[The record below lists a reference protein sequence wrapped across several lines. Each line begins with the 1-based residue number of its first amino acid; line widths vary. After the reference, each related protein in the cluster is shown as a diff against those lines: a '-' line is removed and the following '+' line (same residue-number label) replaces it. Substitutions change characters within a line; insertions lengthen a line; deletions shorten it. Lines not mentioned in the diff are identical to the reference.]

1 MMPNH
6 RYRLSDDVTVV
17 FGDIEGSVE
26 IHVTRAADRRRLES
40 GRIVLTADEWTNL
53 VDRSPYM
60 PQLAERY
67 PVP

>member
-6 RYRLSDDVTVV
+6 RYDLSDEVSVV
-17 FGDIEGSVE
+17 FGDLEGRVE
-26 IHVTRAADRRRLES
+26 IHVTRAAGRRRLDS
-40 GRIVLTADEWTNL
+40 GRIVLTAAEWSNL

>member
-1 MMPNH
+1 MMPDH

-17 FGDIEGSVE
+17 FGGIEGSVE
-26 IHVTRAADRRRLES
+26 IHVTRAAGRRRLES
-40 GRIVLTADEWTNL
+40 GRIVLTADEWSNL